1 MQKMF
6 GFADFVKE
14 TAITKTT
21 SFTFDFA
28 EAKTIRA
35 LMIYN
40 SKDVEAMFLN
50 ARVEFTCEQ
59 ADGTTITK
67 VIKNIAFDAEQYCSK
82 SEFSGKYTYI
92 MSGAAAVSEFNELK
106 AKSVKITVSVPEGQ
120 EKVGLSEI
128 RILGR

>member
-1 MQKMF
+1 
-6 GFADFVKE
+6 
-14 TAITKTT
+14 
-21 SFTFDFA
+21 
-28 EAKTIRA
+28 
-35 LMIYN
+35 MIYN